1 VGRKKETNNPIIS
14 EAPIKNEEK
23 IDSDQVCEDKPNT
36 INTSSIK
43 PSEEV
48 MSRSI
53 PELKVWNCPSD
64 DQYFVYEN
72 EVVKALY
79 EKKLG
84 LNEGTALPIFYIR
97 KNHYKDRMDDVVKHI
112 NYFLNFYDEDKELFL
127 STLSVKFIIDQK
139 PALTQECFRN
149 LVMDRIITNSLVSKI
164 KRMAHDLYKI
174 NINSDKEGKF
184 KTTPKI
190 TNIQAT
196 QLVALSFCFR
206 LTLPLCVH
214 FSNINESF
222 VGKKDYIPCFDA
234 LYMRIIKK
242 FEENDVHIFN
252 ALCRFVEYRVD
263 RYYSA
268 NKGIWN
274 QKKQLYGITKGIYQE
289 ELIHDVLLVKSL
301 HKLDYTRSCVS
312 FIDGIIHY
320 FNQNNSSENYKSKP
334 FEIGADDSMS
344 DSDDYLSHAEA
355 LEMSVYKLDE
365 SNVLI
370 DAINNTQ
377 VMKRIEDNFNIDIT
391 PEEFNFY
398 MNNIKINPIIESLL
412 HSFYSRRFKDT
423 NAIYGLTRAQTIELI
438 IYMKKYFQLRGMIVL
453 PQICTANIKG
463 RFKENS
469 IKNSKF
475 LDKLENSSVYQNI
488 IASKFKYISALDE
501 KEHTI
506 LKKLS
511 AIINSTFEFV
521 DFDPNINGTEYLD
534 INVDIII
541 NEFLLF
547 LSII

>member
-1 VGRKKETNNPIIS
+1 MPKTKTPDEPVIAEEIPDKENSTLNVDSNNI
-14 EAPIKNEEK
+14 
-23 IDSDQVCEDKPNT
+23 Q
-36 INTSSIK
+36 

-48 MSRSI
+48 I
-53 PELKVWNCPSD
+53 HTGKPELKLWTCPK
-64 DQYFVYEN
+64 DQEYFVYEN
-72 EVVKALY
+72 EVVHALY
-79 EKKLG
+79 EEKLG
-84 LNEGTALPIFYIR
+84 LDEGTALPIFYIR
-97 KNHYKDRMDDVVKHI
+97 KNHYKDRMADVVKHI
-112 NYFLNFYDEDKELFL
+112 NYFLNYYDEEKELFL
-127 STLSVKFIIDQK
+127 STLSVKFIVDQK
-139 PALTQECFRN
+139 PSLTQDSFRN
-149 LVMDRIITNSLVSKI
+149 LVMERIITDSLVSKV
-164 KRMAHDLYKI
+164 KHMAHDLYKI
-174 NINSDKEGKF
+174 NINSDREGKF

-190 TNIQAT
+190 TNAQAT

-214 FSNINESF
+214 FSNVNESF

-242 FEENDVHIFN
+242 FEKDDIHVFN

-268 NKGIWN
+268 NKGIWS

-312 FIDGIIHY
+312 FVDGIIHY

-370 DAINNTQ
+370 DAINNKQ
-377 VMKRIEDNFNIDIT
+377 VMKRIEDDFNISISK
-391 PEEFNFY
+391 EEFNFY
-398 MNNIKINPIIESLL
+398 MDNVKINPIIESLL

-438 IYMKKYFQLRGMIVL
+438 IYMKKYLQLRGMVIL
-453 PQICTANIKG
+453 PQVCTANIKG

-469 IKNSKF
+469 IKNTKF
-475 LDKLENSSVYQNI
+475 LDKFENSSVYQNI
-488 IASKFKYISALDE
+488 ISSKFKYVSALDD
-501 KEHTI
+501 KEHVI
-506 LKKLS
+506 LKRLS

-521 DFDPNINGTEYLD
+521 DFDPNINGTEYID
-534 INVDIII
+534 VNVDIII
-541 NEFLLF
+541 DEFLLF